1 MDKPTIISTALA
13 LILAAQNRGL
23 TANIRHLLNII
34 RASPIFENP
43 ALTKKW
49 LKLGFQEP
57 AYLFTDTLGRVWGKG
72 ENGKYYP
79 FHFKSG
85 KSLIGYR
92 VSIRAAN

>member
-1 MDKPTIISTALA
+1 MNKFPTPAELD
-13 LILAAQNRGL
+13 AQ
-23 TANIRHLLNII
+23 
-34 RASPIFENP
+34 SPITVDRWLDVDSKELQELDENP